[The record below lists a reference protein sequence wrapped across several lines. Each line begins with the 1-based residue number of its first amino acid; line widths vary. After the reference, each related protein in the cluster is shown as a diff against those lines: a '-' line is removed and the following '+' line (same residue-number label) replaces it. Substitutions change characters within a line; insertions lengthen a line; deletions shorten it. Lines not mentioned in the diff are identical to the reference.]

1 MRLIVFFLLI
11 YVSAVHGQL
20 PEPVMTALKAENVAP
35 ENVSVFVQRVDEL
48 QPLLS
53 HQAAVSRNPASVMKL
68 LTSYAALDL
77 LGPSYRWKTQF
88 YGLNY
93 PKQGLLEGGL
103 WIKGSGDP
111 TMNTAAL
118 NEVASEL
125 RQKYSL
131 NEICCEVVLDQTAYA
146 KQNFDAAAF
155 DAKPYRAYN
164 APAEAIMLNQQAVR
178 LQFSPSANGLVTVV
192 YPQWKTLIKSIDV
205 KLTDGDCSDWKN
217 ALKIKRE
224 GQTLSVQGG
233 FPKSCGDK
241 YIDINWMDGSDYFGN
256 VLASVWEG
264 VGGHWHK
271 KSPFT
276 IKVAS
281 VPQNAVLLTEH
292 TSETLAEAMR
302 EMNKSSN
309 NVIARSMY
317 LSLSRAG
324 DETQIANPAKSEQV
338 LKAWL
343 KTKGLIFP
351 ELVLE
356 NGAGLSR
363 VERISAEHLGALLVS
378 AYHSPVMPELM
389 ASLPIY
395 GVDGTL
401 KSRKDSPLYG
411 RAHLKTGSLDGVR
424 TIAGYVLDAK
434 GRRWVMVVLANGE
447 NAGATKP
454 AQDAL
459 LTWIDQQK

>member
-1 MRLIVFFLLI
+1 MRLIPFLLLLCA
-11 YVSAVHGQL
+11 SAAHAQL
-20 PEPVMTALKAENVAP
+20 PETVLTVLKAENVAP
-35 ENVSVFVQRVDEL
+35 ENLSVFVQRIDET

-68 LTSYAALDL
+68 LTSYAALEL

-88 YGLNY
+88 YGLSY
-93 PKQGLLEGGL
+93 PKQGVLDGGL

-125 RQKYSL
+125 KQKYNL
-131 NEICCEVVLDQTAYA
+131 NEICCDVVLDQTAYA
-146 KQNFDAAAF
+146 KQSFDAAAF

-178 LQFSPSANGLVTVV
+178 LQFSPSAKGLVTVV
-192 YPQWKTLIKSIDV
+192 YPQWKTLIKNIDV
-205 KLTDGDCSDWKN
+205 KLTDADCSDWKN

-224 GQTLSVQGG
+224 GQTLTVQGS

-241 YIDINWMDGSDYFGN
+241 YIDINWLDGGDYFGN
-256 VLASVWEG
+256 VLASVWED
-264 VGGHWHK
+264 VGGRWLK
-271 KSPFT
+271 KSALT
-276 IKVAS
+276 IKAAS

-292 TSETLAEAMR
+292 VSETLAEAMR

-324 DETQIANPAKSEQV
+324 DETQIATTAKSEQV

-343 KTKGLIFP
+343 KNKGLIFP

-454 AQDAL
+454 AHDAL
-459 LTWIDQQK
+459 LTWIEQQK

>member
-1 MRLIVFFLLI
+1 
-11 YVSAVHGQL
+11 
-20 PEPVMTALKAENVAP
+20 
-35 ENVSVFVQRVDEL
+35 
-48 QPLLS
+48 
-53 HQAAVSRNPASVMKL
+53 
-68 LTSYAALDL
+68 
-77 LGPSYRWKTQF
+77 
-88 YGLNY
+88 
-93 PKQGLLEGGL
+93 
-103 WIKGSGDP
+103 
-111 TMNTAAL
+111 
-118 NEVASEL
+118 
-125 RQKYSL
+125 
-131 NEICCEVVLDQTAYA
+131 
-146 KQNFDAAAF
+146 
-155 DAKPYRAYN
+155 
-164 APAEAIMLNQQAVR
+164 
-178 LQFSPSANGLVTVV
+178 VV
-192 YPQWKTLIKSIDV
+192 YPQWKTLIKNIDV
-205 KLTDGDCSDWKN
+205 KLTDADCGDWKN
-217 ALKIKRE
+217 TLKIKRE
-224 GQTLSVQGG
+224 GQTLTVQGS

-241 YIDINWMDGSDYFGN
+241 YIDINWLDGGDYFGN
-256 VLASVWEG
+256 VLASAWED
-264 VGGHWHK
+264 VGARWLK
-271 KSPFT
+271 KSALS
-276 IKVAS
+276 IKAAS

-292 TSETLAEAMR
+292 ASETLAEAMR

-324 DETQIANPAKSEQV
+324 DETQIATTAKSEQV

-343 KTKGLIFP
+343 KNKGLIFP

-378 AYHSPVMPELM
+378 AYHSPVMPELV